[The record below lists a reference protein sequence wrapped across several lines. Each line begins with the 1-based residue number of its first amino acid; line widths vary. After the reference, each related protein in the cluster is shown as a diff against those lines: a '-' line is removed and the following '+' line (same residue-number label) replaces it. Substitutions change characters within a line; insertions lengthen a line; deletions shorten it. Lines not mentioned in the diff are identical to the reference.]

1 MASYQTRSGRLSQPA
16 LRWADE
22 MMDRRLADRSQ
33 PRLDVEEEPVEEEQE
48 DADEPELQNLRDS
61 QVAGAQNAAD
71 EGTQGTQAI
80 PATQLPDLNTLP
92 TLEEAHSTYI
102 PTHKRPPKKI

>member
-1 MASYQTRSGRLSQPA
+1 MTQGGGDGLGDDDGVG
-16 LRWADE
+16 DE
-22 MMDRRLADRSQ
+22 REAEEPPGLLIQA
-33 PRLDVEEEPVEEEQE
+33 DVEEEPVEEEQE
-48 DADEPELQNLRDS
+48 
-61 QVAGAQNAAD
+61 VAGVQIAAD

>member
-1 MASYQTRSGRLSQPA
+1 MGDEDEVGDERETEEPPGLLIQ
-16 LRWADE
+16 ADAE
-22 MMDRRLADRSQ
+22 EE
-33 PRLDVEEEPVEEEQE
+33 PVEENQNVEGEPVEEEQE
-48 DADEPELQNLRDS
+48 VADQPQLPNLRGS
-61 QVAGAQNAAD
+61 QVAVAQNEAE

-92 TLEEAHSTYI
+92 TLEKAHSTYI